1 MIYDAVMGVIYRT
14 AGGFIDLLP
23 SAENAPSW
31 VSTSFGYIYSLDD
44 VLPISMVSAYLG
56 AWVLVETNLFI
67 YKRVMMMW
75 SRR

>member
-23 SAENAPSW
+23 AAENVPSW
-31 VSTSFGYIYSLDD
+31 VSNSFGYVYSMND
-44 VLPISMVSAYLG
+44 VLPIAMVSAYLA
-56 AWVLVETNLFI
+56 AWVTVETNLFI